1 MREGINN
8 RSYALVAMAN
18 KDTYFLDEGT
28 YKKLLKALEARD
40 VSFFGFTD
48 DRKQASVT
56 INLAEVSSLVELGDE
71 R

>member
-1 MREGINN
+1 MREGNNN

-18 KDTYFLDEGT
+18 KDTYFLDEAT
-28 YKKLLKALEARD
+28 YRRLLDALEARD

-48 DRKQASVT
+48 DRKRASVT
-56 INLAEVSSLVELGDE
+56 VNLAEVSSLVELGDE

>member
-1 MREGINN
+1 MREGNSN

-18 KDTYFLDEGT
+18 KDTYFLDEAT
-28 YKKLLKALEARD
+28 YRRLLKALETRD

-48 DRKQASVT
+48 DRKRASVT
-56 INLAEVSSLVELGDE
+56 INLTEVSSLVELGDE

>member
-1 MREGINN
+1 MREGNNN

-18 KDTYFLDEGT
+18 KDTYFLDEVT
-28 YKKLLKALEARD
+28 YRRLLDALEASD

-48 DRKQASVT
+48 DRKRASVT

>member
-1 MREGINN
+1 MREGNNN

-18 KDTYFLDEGT
+18 KDTYFLDEAT
-28 YKKLLKALEARD
+28 YRRLLDALEARD

-48 DRKQASVT
+48 DRKRASVT
-56 INLAEVSSLVELGDE
+56 INLTEVSSLVELGDE